1 MISIIVFILC
11 SAVMDNISSYNS
23 FEKYFL
29 KKLIQT
35 KKGVYGHLA
44 FWFANDAWENKYQ
57 LKEWL
62 VKLGVNEGV
71 ATWLAKD
78 VLVIITDAWHAFK
91 AVGILFILYPYVN
104 IFSESLSV
112 NFWLCYIAVF
122 MISGQLFN
130 VLFYKF
136 KKLGQ

>member
-1 MISIIVFILC
+1 
-11 SAVMDNISSYNS
+11 MDNISSYNS

-35 KKGVYGHLA
+35 KKGIYGHLA